1 MKKILKHSM
10 LTAVASL
17 GLVFATAC
25 GGSESSTPADNG
37 DADSGGDAGETVEY
51 QDAPSTVVIGTASQG
66 GVYYIYGGGLGQLLE
81 SKLGV
86 TANVEVTGGP
96 VDNIR
101 LIQAGN
107 QDLGMITTGPGYE
120 AINGVGSEFEGSPH
134 EDIRVVFP
142 MYYTP
147 FHWWALESS
156 GVASLDDIAEQGI
169 SRTGVGPMGGTSGTY
184 LPQIHELLGLDATP
198 VYAGAGDMAS
208 QQQDG
213 QLDVIG
219 FAAGLPIPAVQEV
232 AALRNINLF
241 GIDGE
246 QRDQV
251 IENFPFFTPYTIEA
265 GTYENIDHDD
275 IETIAQFNFGIV
287 HKTMNIDFVYDLVKA
302 YHENN
307 DLLVTTHSSAKEAV
321 PETILLNETVPLHPG
336 AIKYYE
342 EIGIDLP
349 ELVYPAEYQ
358 N

>member
-1 MKKILKHSM
+1 MKNLRRSL
-10 LTAVASL
+10 LTIVTGF
-17 GLVFATAC
+17 GLVLATAC
-25 GGSESSTPADNG
+25 GSGNETASPSPNDGEGTG
-37 DADSGGDAGETVEY
+37 DDKSYEVLY

-81 SKLGV
+81 QKLGV

-101 LIQAGN
+101 LITNGD
-107 QDLGMITTGPGYE
+107 QDLGMITSGPGYE
-120 AINGVGSEFEGSPH
+120 AINGVGSEFEDNPH
-134 EDIRVVFP
+134 DDIRVVFP

-156 GVASLDDIAEQGI
+156 GVASLDDIATQGI

-184 LPQIHELLGLDATP
+184 LPLIHDLLDLNVTP

-219 FAAGLPIPAVQEV
+219 FAAGLPIPAVQEL
-232 AALRNINLF
+232 AAVRDINLF

-251 IENFPFFTPYTIEA
+251 IEAFPFFTPYTIAA
-265 GTYENIDHDD
+265 GTYENIDHGE

-287 HKTMNIDFVYDLVKA
+287 HKTMNIDFVYELVKA

-307 DLLVTTHSSAKEAV
+307 DLLVTTHSSAQEAV
-321 PETILLNETVPLHPG
+321 AEAILKNEVLPLHPG

-349 ELVYPAEYQ
+349 DSVYPPEMQ
-358 N
+358 

>member
-1 MKKILKHSM
+1 MKKFFKRSLM
-10 LTAVASL
+10 TAVASL
-17 GLVFATAC
+17 GLVVATAC
-25 GGSESSTPADNG
+25 GGSDTSAPADNG
-37 DADSGGDAGETVEY
+37 DTGADSDTEVTVEY

-86 TANVEVTGGP
+86 SANVEVTGGP

-101 LIQAGN
+101 LIQAGD
-107 QDLGMITTGPGYE
+107 QDLGMMTTGPGYE
-120 AINGVGSEFEGSPH
+120 AINGVGSEFEGNPH
-134 EDIRVVFP
+134 DDIRVVFP

-147 FHWWALESS
+147 FHWWALDSS
-156 GVASLDDIAEQGI
+156 GVASLDDMAEKGI
-169 SRTGVGPMGGTSGTY
+169 SRSGVGPMGGTSGTY
-184 LPQIHELLGLDATP
+184 LPLIHELLGLDVTP
-198 VYAGAGDMAS
+198 VYAGAGDMTS

-232 AALRNINLF
+232 AALRDINLF
-241 GIDGE
+241 GVEGE
-246 QRDQV
+246 QRDQI
-251 IENFPFFTPYTIEA
+251 IEQFPFFTPYTIEA

-287 HKTMNIDFVYDLVKA
+287 HKTMNIDFVYELVKA

-307 DLLVTTHSSAKEAV
+307 DLLVTTHSSATEAV
-321 PETILLNETVPLHPG
+321 PEAILLNESVPLHPG

-342 EIGIDLP
+342 EIGIELP
-349 ELVYPAEYQ
+349 ESVYPAEYQ

>member
-1 MKKILKHSM
+1 MKKYLRRSM
-10 LTAVASL
+10 LTAVAGL
-17 GLVFATAC
+17 GLMFVAAC
-25 GGSESSTPADNG
+25 GGNDSANS
-37 DADSGGDAGETVEY
+37 ADSAENSGEGEATEVQY
-51 QDAPSTVVIGTASQG
+51 QDPPSTVVIGTASQG

-81 SKLGV
+81 SKLDV

-101 LIQAGN
+101 LIQAGD

-120 AINGVGSEFEGSPH
+120 AINGVGTEFEGDPH

-142 MYYTP
+142 MYNTP

-169 SRTGVGPMGGTSGTY
+169 KRSGVGPMGGTSGTY
-184 LPQIHELLGLDATP
+184 LPQIHEQLGLDVTP

-219 FAAGLPIPAVQEV
+219 FAAGLPIPAVQEL
-232 AALRNINLF
+232 AAVRDINLF

-251 IENFPFFTPYTIEA
+251 IEKFPFFTPYTIEA
-265 GTYENIDHDD
+265 GTYENVEHDD

-287 HKTMNIDFVYDLVKA
+287 HKTMNVDFVYELVKA

-307 DLLVTTHSSAKEAV
+307 DLLVSTHSSAKEAV
-321 PETILLNETVPLHPG
+321 PEAILLNETVPLHPG

-342 EIGIDLP
+342 EIGIELP
-349 ELVYPAEYQ
+349 EAVYPAEYQ

>member
-1 MKKILKHSM
+1 MNFKRALLAS
-10 LTAVASL
+10 VASV
-17 GLVFATAC
+17 GLIFSAAC
-25 GGSESSTPADNG
+25 GGNETG
-37 DADSGGDAGETVEY
+37 GSGGDDTEVQY

-81 SKLGV
+81 SKLNV

-101 LIQAGN
+101 LIQNGD

-120 AINGVGSEFEGSPH
+120 AMNGVGTEFDGNKH
-134 EDIRVVFP
+134 DDIRVIFP
-142 MYYTP
+142 MYNTP

-156 GVASLDDIAEQGI
+156 GVGSLQDMIDKGI
-169 SRTGVGPMGGTSGTY
+169 NRAGVGPMGGTSGTY
-184 LPQIHELLGLDATP
+184 LPQIHELLGMDVTP
-198 VYAGAGDMAS
+198 VFAGAGDMAS

-232 AALRNINLF
+232 AALRDVTLF
-241 GIDGE
+241 GIEGE
-246 QRDQV
+246 QRDKV
-251 IENFPFFTPYTIEA
+251 IEEFPFFTPFTIEA
-265 GTYENIDHDD
+265 GTYENIEHGD

-287 HKTMNIDFVYDLVKA
+287 HKTMNIDFVYELVKA

-307 DLLVTTHSSAKEAV
+307 DLLLTTHSSAEEAV
-321 PETILLNETVPLHPG
+321 PEAILLNEAVPLHPG

-342 EIGIDLP
+342 EIGIELP
-349 ELVYPAEYQ
+349 ESVYPPEYK
-358 N
+358 NN